1 MQAWQSRPALSMV
14 ASMQQFARFVPA
26 ALGILALSL
35 APLTSLAAE
44 KPAAS
49 AAPQEIGGGK
59 NWTAYA
65 YTEKGK
71 KVCYMLAHPV
81 KSEPSKLKRGR
92 VDAMVTHRPAE
103 KALSVVNFDVGY
115 PFKEGSSAELDIDGK
130 KFTLFT
136 NRDAAWDADAAA
148 DKAVTEALAKG
159 KDAVLKGTSAHGTVT
174 TDTYSLDGFTAALTA
189 IDKAC
194 GVKP

>member
-1 MQAWQSRPALSMV
+1 MAEPSRFRYGWR
-14 ASMQQFARFVPA
+14 MQQLFRIAPA
-26 ALGILALSL
+26 ALGLLLLAL
-35 APLTSLAAE
+35 APSTSLAAD
-44 KPAAS
+44 KPAAAS
-49 AAPQEIGGGK
+49 VPQEIGGNK

-81 KSEPSKLKRGR
+81 KSEPAKLKRGR

-115 PFKEGSSAELDIDGK
+115 PFKEGSSAELDVDGK

-136 NRDAAWDADAAA
+136 NKDAAWDPDAAS
-148 DKAVTEALAKG
+148 DKTVTEALAKG
-159 KDAVLKGTSAHGTVT
+159 NEAVLKGTSAHGTAT
-174 TDTYSLDGFTAALTA
+174 TDTYSLDGFTAALNA

-194 GVKP
+194 NVKR